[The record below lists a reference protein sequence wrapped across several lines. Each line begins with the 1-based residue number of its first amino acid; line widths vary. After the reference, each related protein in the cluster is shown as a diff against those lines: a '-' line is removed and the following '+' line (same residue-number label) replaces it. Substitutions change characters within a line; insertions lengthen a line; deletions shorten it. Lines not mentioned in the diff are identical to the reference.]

1 LFSTGKDD
9 TGLPSRRG
17 YYLGYLVA
25 QEAGKRHSMQEL
37 ATLDCKRAHALVTA
51 TVHALNTAP

>member
-1 LFSTGKDD
+1 
-9 TGLPSRRG
+9 
-17 YYLGYLVA
+17 
-25 QEAGKRHSMQEL
+25 MQEL